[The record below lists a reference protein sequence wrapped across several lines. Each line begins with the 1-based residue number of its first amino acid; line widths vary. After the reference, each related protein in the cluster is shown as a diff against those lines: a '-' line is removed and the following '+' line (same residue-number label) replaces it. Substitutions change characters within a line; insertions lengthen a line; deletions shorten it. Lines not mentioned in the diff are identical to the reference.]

1 MTIIDPMHNLF
12 LGTTKRRMLIIRKDN
27 KILLP
32 EHFKET
38 QKRMELLQCPSL
50 PQKTFNTKIGP
61 FFLSHF
67 CTELNF
73 T

>member
-27 KILLP
+27 KTLLP

-38 QKRMELLQCPSL
+38 QKRMELVQCPSL
-50 PQKTFNTKIGP
+50 PQKTFNADQYKNWTILFIP
-61 FFLSHF
+61 FLH
-67 CTELNF
+67 
-73 T
+73 